1 MNTQNKET
9 AQLILSELLNDAR
22 IFDRLAETMELELDH
37 NSEIFHEIE
46 EFIIDKFDEMQEE
59 INNQN
64 NQKLWE
70 VTQQQA
76 TCNLK

>member
-1 MNTQNKET
+1 MNTQDKET

-22 IFDRLAETMELELDH
+22 IFDRLAEAMELELDY

-59 INNQN
+59 NNN
-64 NQKLWE
+64 KNK
-70 VTQQQA
+70 
-76 TCNLK
+76 

>member
-1 MNTQNKET
+1 MNTQDKET

-22 IFDRLAETMELELDH
+22 IFDRLAEATELEIDN
-37 NSEIFHEIE
+37 NSMIFHEIE

-64 NQKLWE
+64 N
-70 VTQQQA
+70 
-76 TCNLK
+76 

>member
-1 MNTQNKET
+1 MQHQSIKQLETMNTQDKET

-22 IFDRLAETMELELDH
+22 IFDRLAEATELEIDN
-37 NSEIFHEIE
+37 NSMIFHEIE

-64 NQKLWE
+64 N
-70 VTQQQA
+70 
-76 TCNLK
+76 

>member
-1 MNTQNKET
+1 MNTQDKET

-22 IFDRLAETMELELDH
+22 IFDRLAESMELELDY

-59 INNQN
+59 NNN
-64 NQKLWE
+64 KNK
-70 VTQQQA
+70 
-76 TCNLK
+76 

>member
-1 MNTQNKET
+1 LQHQSIKQLETMNTQDKET

-22 IFDRLAETMELELDH
+22 IFDRLAEATELEIDN
-37 NSEIFHEIE
+37 NSMIFHEIE

-64 NQKLWE
+64 N
-70 VTQQQA
+70 
-76 TCNLK
+76 

>member
-1 MNTQNKET
+1 MNTQDKET

-22 IFDRLAETMELELDH
+22 IFDRLAESMELELDY

-59 INNQN
+59 NNNQN
-64 NQKLWE
+64 N
-70 VTQQQA
+70 
-76 TCNLK
+76 

>member
-1 MNTQNKET
+1 MNIQDKET

-22 IFDRLAETMELELDH
+22 IFDRLAESMELELDY

-59 INNQN
+59 NNN
-64 NQKLWE
+64 KNK
-70 VTQQQA
+70 
-76 TCNLK
+76 